1 MNLYGICINY
11 VLNYENPIN
20 IYDIINML
28 ERCVGEVMAN
38 IKLELNKKN
47 LIIIITIVLIILI
60 LLSMILTYNDLV
72 RLDQNV
78 EAQWSE
84 IKNQDQRKVDLIP
97 QLVSLNTQY
106 QIFESS
112 TQENI
117 TALRS
122 GYLNATTDR
131 ERANISDVMGSIM
144 FNEIKVAIEAY
155 PNLDSIQALRD
166 VLDEIAGTE
175 NRITYARSEYIDAV
189 REYNTKV
196 RSFPS
201 NIWAGMFGFSEREN
215 LFGSAP

>member
-1 MNLYGICINY
+1 MAVRGI
-11 VLNYENPIN
+11 
-20 IYDIINML
+20 DFT
-28 ERCVGEVMAN
+28 
-38 IKLELNKKN
+38 KKN
-47 LIIIITIVLIILI
+47 LIIITTIIVVVLI
-60 LLSMILTYNDLV
+60 LLLTVLTYNDLV

-97 QLVSLNTQY
+97 QLVSLNTEY
-106 QIFESS
+106 QVFEKG

-131 ERANISDVMGSIM
+131 ERANISDGMRSLFGDI
-144 FNEIKVAIEAY
+144 IITIEAY
-155 PNLDSIQALRD
+155 PDLDSIQALQD
-166 VLDEIAGTE
+166 ILDEIAGTE
-175 NRITYARSEYIDAV
+175 NRITYARSRYIDAV

-201 NIWAGMFGFSEREN
+201 NLIAGAFGFEERDN
-215 LFGSAP
+215 LFA

>member
-1 MNLYGICINY
+1 
-11 VLNYENPIN
+11 
-20 IYDIINML
+20 
-28 ERCVGEVMAN
+28 MAVRGF
-38 IKLELNKKN
+38 ELNRKN
-47 LIIIITIVLIILI
+47 IIIIVALIVIILIILSTI
-60 LLSMILTYNDLV
+60 WTYNDLV

-84 IKNQDQRKVDLIP
+84 IKNQDQRKLDLIP
-97 QLVSLNTQY
+97 QLITLNTQY
-106 QIFESS
+106 QVFESG

-131 ERANISDVMGSIM
+131 ERANISDVMGTIM
-144 FNEIKVAIEAY
+144 FNDIKIAIENY
-155 PNLDSIQALRD
+155 PDLNSIQALRD

-175 NRITYARSEYIDAV
+175 NRITFARSKYIDAV

-201 NIWAGMFGFSEREN
+201 NLIAGATGFEERDN
-215 LFGSAP
+215 LFA